1 MFGDG
6 IEGGGSGE
14 RGGDQY
20 HPHHDDCAGTVFVRI
35 IVPCGNRIGFG
46 PDNGSLDNVLF
57 KP

>member
-1 MFGDG
+1 MLGDG

-20 HPHHDDCAGTVFVRI
+20 HPRDDGWAGTVFVRV
-35 IVPCGNRIGFG
+35 IVRCGNRAGFG
-46 PDNGSLDNVLF
+46 PGNGSLDNVLF